1 MKLSTKLKTIYIKID
16 DFREEKIE
24 DYIAKGLAALDRSG
38 SLDKLETKLII
49 LGITTANAY
58 AASYG
63 LPQCP
68 EDFKEKIA
76 KYIVQENSKINKAL
90 QKQLQKKSKMY
101 RKRHQN
107 D

>member
-16 DFREEKIE
+16 DFREEKI
-24 DYIAKGLAALDRSG
+24 
-38 SLDKLETKLII
+38 
-49 LGITTANAY
+49 
-58 AASYG
+58 
-63 LPQCP
+63 
-68 EDFKEKIA
+68 A
-76 KYIVQENSKINKAL
+76 KYIVQENSKKNKAL